1 VSKKALWTSVALLL
15 SLTTAL
21 WSATAQAP
29 KAAPSTSAAKPSPQ
43 ALRILSDKVLG
54 EAPLKNAMDVR
65 WASDH
70 SVVLALNKNGVVEYD
85 LAGKLKPKEMI
96 PGKGLPGGFWQS
108 QHVALSPR
116 YLVAGS
122 WLFTMTWRRMDSTV
136 RKEEAFDGI
145 EDLDVQDSRVAV
157 LGSRRNAQGDYS
169 PDGAI
174 AWTGSLD
181 SKAAPDLKPL
191 FFDTGGVGAP
201 GMGACGG
208 FFLGAVRFLADG
220 SLLVVP
226 GIQPGISRYDRKGK
240 LLQTLDTV
248 ALGIDTDCA
257 GIPKEMRPKMARE
270 VPLRLAWINAR
281 RIVDDVLP
289 LPAGPGLLIRS
300 VQQGE
305 VRWTLKVLHADNS
318 VGVYEVPVHAE
329 NAFSHLKGDVREG
342 RLILLLWGNPPDRN
356 PDHSPLPH
364 LLTASLPGS

>member
-1 VSKKALWTSVALLL
+1 
-15 SLTTAL
+15 
-21 WSATAQAP
+21 
-29 KAAPSTSAAKPSPQ
+29 
-43 ALRILSDKVLG
+43 LSDTVLG
-54 EAPLKNAMDVR
+54 EQPLKNAMDVR

-96 PGKGLPGGFWQS
+96 PGKSLPGGFWQS
-108 QHVALSPR
+108 QHVALSSR

-122 WLFTMTWRRMDSTV
+122 WLFTMTWRRMDSMV

-191 FFDTGGVGAP
+191 LFDAGGVGAP
-201 GMGACGG
+201 TMGACGSL
-208 FFLGAVRFLADG
+208 FLGAIRFLADD

-226 GIQPGISRYDRKGK
+226 GIQPGISRFDRQGK

-257 GIPKEMRPKMARE
+257 GMTKEMKSKMGRE

-289 LPAGPGLLIRS
+289 LAEGPGLLIRS

-305 VRWTLKVLHADNS
+305 VRWTLKVLHPDGR
-318 VGVYEVPVHAE
+318 VVVYDVPVHAE
-329 NAFSHLKGDVREG
+329 NAFSHLKGDVRAG
-342 RLILLLWGNPPDRN
+342 RLILLLWGYPPDRN

-364 LLTASLPGS
+364 LLTAALPGS

>member
-1 VSKKALWTSVALLL
+1 MDKRASRRFGPLLL
-15 SLTTAL
+15 LFLAF
-21 WSATAQAP
+21 WPAWAQTP
-29 KAAPSTSAAKPSPQ
+29 KAEPRHSSASPSSQP
-43 ALRILSDKVLG
+43 LHILSDTVLG
-54 EAPLKNAMDVR
+54 EQPLKNAMDVR

-96 PGKGLPGGFWQS
+96 PGKSLPGGFWQS
-108 QHVALSPR
+108 QHVALSSR

-122 WLFTMTWRRMDSTV
+122 WLFTMTWRRMDSMV

-191 FFDTGGVGAP
+191 LFDAGGVGAP
-201 GMGACGG
+201 TMGACGSL
-208 FFLGAVRFLADG
+208 FLGAIRFLADD

-226 GIQPGISRYDRKGK
+226 GIQPGISRFDRQGK

-257 GIPKEMRPKMARE
+257 GMTKEMKSKMGRE

-289 LPAGPGLLIRS
+289 LAEGPGLLIRS

-305 VRWTLKVLHADNS
+305 VRWTLKVLHPDGR
-318 VGVYEVPVHAE
+318 VVVYDVPVHAE
-329 NAFSHLKGDVREG
+329 NAFSHLKGDVRAG
-342 RLILLLWGNPPDRN
+342 RLILLLWGYPPDRN

-364 LLTASLPGS
+364 LLTAALPGS